1 MRLDPPKILLEHSF
15 LHAIADATHPRH
27 ADALAIYLPLV
38 TRYEAEQV
46 LLVAVSDHL
55 RDFRDWRHLGPL
67 APVDELY
74 VGHQHRRAA
83 GRMDPDDFDRSLT
96 LVMCERHQVRRI
108 ATFDHAFEQ
117 YDLEIE
123 RPAAPA
129 ADPTMQETAQA
140 AAELWPVAEGS
151 AITTSADAD

>member
-15 LHAIADATHPRH
+15 LHAITDATHPRH
-27 ADALAIYLPLV
+27 TEALDIYLPLV

-55 RDFRDWRHLGPL
+55 RDFRDWRHIGPL

-96 LVMCERHQVRRI
+96 LVMCERHKVRNM
-108 ATFDHAFEQ
+108 ATFDATFEQ

-123 RPAAPA
+123 RPPLPAAAP
-129 ADPTMQETAQA
+129 P
-140 AAELWPVAEGS
+140 AAETS